1 MIGLEKG
8 YGRDLILHLPSDSCL
23 LWSLEPKLLAISFGY
38 EHHLEHYSRLVRM
51 SKSMYVRLGGNA
63 IMVL

>member
-1 MIGLEKG
+1 MIDLRKG

-23 LWSLEPKLLAISFGY
+23 LWSLEPKLLAINFGY
-38 EHHLEHYSRLVRM
+38 EHHRDHYSRLM
-51 SKSMYVRLGGNA
+51 SMGESLYVRLRGNA